1 MTQEIKKLK
10 KYQQPL
16 GIYFLS
22 PKRILFFLIALFIFT
37 VFAFENINTK
47 AFAATGINR
56 TINFQGKVVNKDGTN
71 VADGQ
76 YTFVFKLYDASSGGS
91 NPWTETQNNVQVTA
105 GIFRVSLGSVTTF
118 ASAGV
123 DFNTDNLYLAI
134 NFNSDG
140 EMTPRVR
147 FAAVPYAINAE
158 TVGGLTVTNT
168 TGTLT
173 IPNAKTVQFGG
184 AFTTS
189 AQDLTLTLS
198 GATNVTLPT
207 SGTLATL
214 AGVENLSNKS
224 FTSTVTF
231 SGITSDITTGTNEDF
246 TINPNGIGR
255 IGINTTSPLAT
266 FDVRGQSGGGTSS
279 IASFSGITSFAA
291 LLINNNGS
299 GDILAASS
307 SATTRFVIKNDGTA
321 SSSAGF
327 TVDGVGSLQST
338 RNQTLTVGGGSTGN
352 LVLGRTSQTVTL
364 PGFDCSG
371 SGNGGKLTTTS
382 GGVLTCASDGG
393 GTSSYSPFQDSS
405 VLGINYQ
412 VNTTEDFLI
421 GGIATTSAKFAILG
435 VAGSSPTASISAQ
448 NVLGQAL
455 VLGSDGSIQTTRNN
469 SMVIGGNTTGNII
482 FNSDGTNFVGIGT
495 ANPTA
500 NLDIASTTSTGTV
513 VKAANS
519 SFTTG
524 TLLDL
529 SGTWS
534 PTGGGTQTPI
544 NISLTNSPS
553 SSANTLRGINIAIT
567 DSTNLASITEGIN
580 SSVSIAGTSVGNKS
594 ARAAHLSVSSTSTNP
609 GNEKIYGLYIDGT
622 SNGVIN
628 VGTELEKNIYG
639 VYSAVASTT
648 NIGHD
653 TTQHSMYGL
662 YSAPSYNGTSD
673 GVSYMYGLYINTTN
687 TTSSNFLNVQYQ
699 TGIYL
704 ANGTSTTNGN
714 SVKYG
719 LFLEPQTGADSNYGI
734 CFDCDGTWSLSSVG
748 SGIQFGTDSGL
759 VTLYRN
765 GDNILQTEDTLNI
778 SSGNKGGIAS
788 LIVNQNGASGN
799 DIFAA
804 SSSGITKFVI
814 KNDGTASSSAGFT
827 LDGVGNIQS
836 TRFQSLTLGGGAT
849 GNLIIGRASQVVT
862 LPGFD
867 CSGSGNG
874 GKLTTT
880 SGGVLTCS
888 ADGGGA
894 SYSPFQESTVLG
906 INYQVNTTED
916 FLIGGVATTSAK
928 FAVLG
933 VAGTTVPTA
942 SISAQNVLGQAIVI
956 GGDGSIQTVR
966 NNSLTIGGSSTGN
979 IIFSPANNNG
989 RGTVGIGTTPA
1000 GGWMG
1005 NLYISGDYGGKALTI
1020 LDSTSSTQDILTA
1033 SSSGTARFSITNSG
1047 GIKLGVNEGGLG
1059 QCLMSNGAGLGASW
1073 AGCAAGGVGWWN
1085 LVSSQGTL
1093 IPVNTTLDMLWG
1105 GTATSSATFHLFG
1118 NLNSGTTAVAS
1129 ISANTSFA
1137 GLVIDQRGT
1146 GDFLTASASG
1156 VTKFTITKSG
1166 GIIASDGLTI
1176 NKTGSND
1183 IVKTTSGNNTIDTD
1197 FQRTANATS
1206 ATITNLDNTG
1216 GELSLSKGTVSSN
1229 GTITTA
1235 GQPTTPAAL
1244 GAGASSITNSTGR
1257 YMVIRGGASTTLYLY
1272 NSLSN
1277 SFQTATS
1284 VTSANV
1290 GAGSVT
1296 IPRPDGKYLVVHGG
1310 GVATTSVIDPNDN
1323 VPGVAGPTATGN
1335 NGAGTNIYRRQN
1347 GQYLLLHGAAA
1358 GTTRIYNP
1366 VANTFAAGP
1375 TAGGTTWGAGSL
1387 VLPRQN
1393 GTALIVAGGAS
1404 ANTQIYNLDGAA
1416 GVGSFTAGPVLPTN
1430 CEINNAGSVA
1440 LQLANGR
1447 YIILSKAGVSVEYDP
1462 VNNTMGTCQNVG
1474 PVAALADGAHAI
1486 RLQDRRFLIYRG
1498 SGTTDAYIYNP
1509 ATNTYSTHAT
1519 ATSTQGAGLHSL
1531 QRHDGTWMT
1540 FVGGST
1546 TTNKYDSQLVMSG
1559 SYTSEDINTN
1569 SLNPSSSLWFTAGA
1583 EALFVGTTSATTVAD
1598 LPQSGLEISVQTAST
1613 QGGLSSATER
1623 RIYRN
1628 GESIRA
1634 GVSDKWIR
1642 ITVDFTRPIPQQI
1655 YDERKTWVGN
1665 GMTNII
1671 KDYQD
1676 PTLYDYMI
1684 DNSTVFARNNF
1695 DFVDSQSSQDP
1706 TEASASAFTRVQP
1719 MADRITLPWGKV
1731 PGPTQISTNG
1741 GMYLGSIG
1749 VHPPLL
1755 APTADGTLVIQRPG
1769 GLISIIASGSANMN
1783 LYDPASSQFT
1793 AQSGAGNIPTA
1804 STGRGA
1810 FSLKLPNGKFFIVFG
1825 NGTATTNIYDPNAAS
1840 GSQFVAGPNLSGV
1853 AGFGAQ
1859 PLLNKDGTYT
1869 ILHGGGLT
1877 TSTLFNPYTDPIKP
1891 STVTLPV
1898 GPVSTI
1904 AINCGAWAI
1913 PLAGQLQDTY
1923 RMFVGVA
1930 PFVTGITTNSS
1941 VMYDSV
1947 AKIFTTGPNLTNA
1960 HGCGSYA
1967 FQRQDG
1973 YWVSIAAAGGTT
1985 GAQSTATQ
1993 VINPW
1998 SNTTGVGAVLTNA
2011 VGRGSVVI
2019 PRADGTYLITRGQTQ
2034 TVHGNGSNIY
2044 IPWGGTYIVGG
2055 PTGTSV
2061 AGPNTIDYAASPG
2074 TAVQG
2079 TGSVTFQRPDGKW
2092 VIIAGGQVTGSAIV
2106 NLYDAGWYPDGQY
2119 QSGQIYAP
2127 TLTTSSTMSW
2137 KKSPDDFVDFEV
2149 RTSPTRE
2156 ALLTASYDSVSRSG
2170 DTVSADSGDKWVQVQ
2185 INFSR
2190 RFLGYD
2196 GIYRDSWP
2204 STGAY
2209 PALVVSQPTVFEYRI
2224 NNAYDFLTL
2233 KNDGLN
2239 VFRVNK
2245 YGAVYSG
2252 VQGGFYTGGADLAE
2266 NYSSKE
2272 ILAKGEVV
2280 GIDGKAGDHN
2290 IKKSTGQ
2297 YQPNMLGVVSTNPG
2311 FVAGDG
2317 TEDAYPVALV
2327 GRVPV
2332 KVSTENGP
2340 IREGDALTSASIPG
2354 YAMKATV
2361 GGRVLGRALQSFDES
2376 TSETCPALGMGNL
2389 ESTKCGTLMLFVNL
2403 VDFSGESV
2411 NVAMKESGFTL
2422 DEKELPA
2429 VAGIDFSEG
2438 TTAYR
2443 QQEVLGFLKTQKDNG
2458 QGIYTDR
2465 VAATQEIISPQI
2477 VTDLLIAKKIKAES
2491 IEGLEIIT
2499 NSIETLSNRISTGS
2513 AVTNFSDRLTLL
2525 AQNQDQF
2532 QAQMA
2537 SIAAKLEKMDNLNL
2551 LTMANISSGEGQLT
2565 TVANLAVFNTA
2576 TFAQASVLD
2585 NLQVGNNMTLS
2596 MNAINTI
2603 GADLEIQS
2611 LKQGAISF
2619 LGGLIRFDTDGKVT
2633 FAEDVYFQKNVA
2645 VTGVLS
2651 AHTVASTEL
2660 QLAQGTTTVLSD
2672 TEVDSTAAA
2681 GLVTLKRGTDHMKI
2695 NNPLVKE
2702 TSFIFI
2708 TPKTKTNHNLFLLDQ
2723 REAKDEEKGSF
2734 TVGVDAKATDDIKFN
2749 YLIVN

>member
-1 MTQEIKKLK
+1 MTKEIKKLK

-16 GIYFLS
+16 GTYFLS

-37 VFAFENINTK
+37 IFAFETIDTK
-47 AFAATGINR
+47 VFAATGINR

-76 YTFVFKLYDASSGGS
+76 YTFVFKLYDAASGGA

-105 GIFRVSLGSVTTF
+105 GIFRVSLGSTTSF

-158 TVGGLTVTNT
+158 KVAGLTVTDT

-173 IPNAKTVQFGG
+173 IPNSKTVQFGG

-189 AQDLTLTLS
+189 AQDLTLTLG

-207 SGTLATL
+207 TGTLATL
-214 AGVENLSNKS
+214 AGTENLSNKS
-224 FTSTVTF
+224 FTSTLTF
-231 SGITSDITTGTNEDF
+231 SGVTTDITTGTNESL
-246 TINPNGIGR
+246 TISPNGVG
-255 IGINTTSPLAT
+255 NVLFQS
-266 FDVRGQSGGGTSS
+266 QSGGQSALIIDKTGLGD
-279 IASFSGITSFAA
+279 IFAA
-291 LLINNNGS
+291 SAS
-299 GDILAASS
+299 GVS
-307 SATTRFVIKNDGTA
+307 RFVIKTDGTA

-327 TVDGVGSLQST
+327 TVDGVGSVQST
-338 RNQTLTVGGGSTGN
+338 RNQTLTLGGGSTGN
-352 LVLGRTSQTVTL
+352 LVIGRSGQVVTL
-364 PGFDCSG
+364 GGFDCSG

-382 GGVLTCASDGG
+382 GGVLTCAADGG
-393 GTSSYSPFQDSS
+393 GTSSYSPFQESTIF
-405 VLGINYQ
+405 GINYQ
-412 VNTTEDFLI
+412 VNTKEDFLI
-421 GGIATTSAKFAILG
+421 GGVATASAKFAILG
-435 VAGSSPTASISAQ
+435 VAGDRGTQTASISGNITLDASG
-448 NVLGQAL
+448 V
-455 VLGSDGSIQTTRNN
+455 IQTT
-469 SMVIGGNTTGNII
+469 
-482 FNSDGTNFVGIGT
+482 
-495 ANPTA
+495 
-500 NLDIASTTSTGTV
+500 
-513 VKAANS
+513 
-519 SFTTG
+519 
-524 TLLDL
+524 
-529 SGTWS
+529 
-534 PTGGGTQTPI
+534 
-544 NISLTNSPS
+544 
-553 SSANTLRGINIAIT
+553 
-567 DSTNLASITEGIN
+567 
-580 SSVSIAGTSVGNKS
+580 NK
-594 ARAAHLSVSSTSTNP
+594 
-609 GNEKIYGLYIDGT
+609 
-622 SNGVIN
+622 
-628 VGTELEKNIYG
+628 
-639 VYSAVASTT
+639 
-648 NIGHD
+648 
-653 TTQHSMYGL
+653 
-662 YSAPSYNGTSD
+662 
-673 GVSYMYGLYINTTN
+673 
-687 TTSSNFLNVQYQ
+687 
-699 TGIYL
+699 
-704 ANGTSTTNGN
+704 
-714 SVKYG
+714 
-719 LFLEPQTGADSNYGI
+719 
-734 CFDCDGTWSLSSVG
+734 
-748 SGIQFGTDSGL
+748 QF
-759 VTLYRN
+759 
-765 GDNILQTEDTLNI
+765 
-778 SSGNKGGIAS
+778 
-788 LIVNQNGASGN
+788 
-799 DIFAA
+799 
-804 SSSGITKFVI
+804 
-814 KNDGTASSSAGFT
+814 
-827 LDGVGNIQS
+827 
-836 TRFQSLTLGGGAT
+836 LTLGGDTTGDIYLRPGNSTGLVRLIHGNSGGGGLILGDSETDGLNKTARIKSYAFSNGTSLPVTMMVANNQSGYNGLNIGGGSGSEYAVTEIHLKTGAT
-849 GNLIIGRASQVVT
+849 AA
-862 LPGFD
+862 
-867 CSGSGNG
+867 
-874 GKLTTT
+874 TTVGT
-880 SGGVLTCS
+880 TRLFVSSGG
-888 ADGGGA
+888 
-894 SYSPFQESTVLG
+894 
-906 INYQVNTTED
+906 
-916 FLIGGVATTSAK
+916 LIGIGNDNTAPQGTLDVRSA
-928 FAVLG
+928 L
-933 VAGTTVPTA
+933 
-942 SISAQNVLGQAIVI
+942 
-956 GGDGSIQTVR
+956 
-966 NNSLTIGGSSTGN
+966 
-979 IIFSPANNNG
+979 
-989 RGTVGIGTTPA
+989 GTTPTA
-1000 GGWMG
+1000 TV
-1005 NLYISGDYGGKALTI
+1005 SGRTSAAALTI
-1020 LDSTSSTQDILTA
+1020 DNTLGDLLTA
-1033 SSSGTARFSITNSG
+1033 SSSGLKRFTIQNDGNILIGTSSAATEKLTLNGGSIQVKANGDPTVKGAVGTAASAVGIDLSGQYAYVAVTTSGLQIFNINNPTVPTLVSTIDTPGVAQSVDVNGQYAYVADDSSGLEIIDISVPTAPRIVGNIDTFLATDVFVSGRYAYVTDYTAGLLIIDISNPNSPVLVGSYDTPDFAQGIYVVGKFAYVADYGSGLMIFDVSNPSKPSWVGTYNSSGGAFDVSVNGKFAYVADDASGLQIVDISNPAAPTLVGNYNTTGSATDLYVNGKYVYVVDDSKGIVIVDVTVPGSPVVIGNYSTTSTSRGAKVLGKYLYAAEDSAGLKVLDINGLDVPVVYAGNIGTNVLTVNDSAEITNSLAIGNSLSIGGGGLFSSGSFSFLTASGSGNLIQGAPTGQALLALNQTGNQDIFTASASGTSRFSITNSG
-1047 GIKLGVNEGGLG
+1047 GIKLGASEGSLG
-1059 QCLMSNGAGLGASW
+1059 QCLMSNGAGSGATW
-1073 AGCAAGGVGWWN
+1073 GGCAAGGNGWWN
-1085 LVSSQGTL
+1085 LISTQGTL
-1093 IPVNTTLDMLWG
+1093 VPVNTTLDMLWG
-1105 GTATSSATFHLFG
+1105 GISTSSATFHLFG
-1118 NLNSGTTAVAS
+1118 SINSGTTPVAS
-1129 ISANTSFA
+1129 ISANSSFA
-1137 GLVIDQRGT
+1137 GLVIDQKGT

-1166 GIIASDGLTI
+1166 GIYASDGLTI

-1183 IVKTTSGNNTIDTD
+1183 IVKTTSGNNTTDTD

-1216 GELSLSKGTVSSN
+1216 GELSLSKGTVSSD
-1229 GTITTA
+1229 GIITTSS
-1235 GQPTTPAAL
+1235 QPVTPGAL

-1257 YMVIRGGASTTLYLY
+1257 YMVIRGGGTTTLYLY

-1358 GTTRIYNP
+1358 GTTRVYNP

-1404 ANTQIYNLDGAA
+1404 ANTQLYNLDGAA
-1416 GVGSFTAGPVLPTN
+1416 GIGSFTAGPVLPTN

-1462 VNNTMGTCQNVG
+1462 VTNTMGTCQNVG
-1474 PVAALADGAHAI
+1474 PAGALADGAHAI

-1531 QRHDGTWMT
+1531 QKHDGTWMT

-1559 SYTSEDINTN
+1559 SYVSEDINTN

-1583 EALFVGTTSATTVAD
+1583 EALFVGTSSATATTD

-1628 GESIRA
+1628 GDPIRA
-1634 GVSDKWIR
+1634 EANDKWIR
-1642 ITVDFTRPIPQQI
+1642 ITANFTRPIPQQI
-1655 YDERKTWVGN
+1655 YDERRTWVGN

-1671 KDYQD
+1671 RDYQD

-1684 DNSTVFARNNF
+1684 DNSTVFFRNNF
-1695 DFVDSQSSQDP
+1695 DFVDSQGIQDP
-1706 TEASASAFTRVQP
+1706 TEASSSAFTRVQP

-1810 FSLKLPNGKFFIVFG
+1810 FALKLPNGKFFIVLG
-1825 NGTATTNIYDPNAAS
+1825 NGTSTTNIYDPNAAS
-1840 GSQFVAGPNLSGV
+1840 GSQFVAGPTLSGV

-1859 PLLNKDGTYT
+1859 PILNKDGTYT

-1898 GPVSTI
+1898 GPVTTI
-1904 AINCGAWAI
+1904 AINCGSWAI
-1913 PLAGQLQDTY
+1913 PLSGQLQDTY
-1923 RMFVGVA
+1923 RVAPGVA
-1930 PFVTGITTNSS
+1930 PFVAGLTTS
-1941 VMYDSV
+1941 MTYDSV
-1947 AKIFTTGPNLTNA
+1947 AKVFTAGPTQTGA

-1973 YWVSIAAAGGTT
+1973 YWVSVAAAGGTT

-1993 VINPW
+1993 IINPW
-1998 SNTTGVGAVLTNA
+1998 SNTNGAGATLTAA

-2019 PRADGTYLITRGQTQ
+2019 PRADGTFLITRGQAQ
-2034 TVHGNGSNIY
+2034 TGNGNGSNIY
-2044 IPWGGTYIVGG
+2044 IPWGGTFIVGG

-2061 AGPNTIDYAASPG
+2061 AGPNLIDYAATPG

-2137 KKSPDDFVDFEV
+2137 KKSSDDFVSFEV

-2156 ALLTASYDSVSRSG
+2156 AMLTASYDSVSRSG
-2170 DTVSADSGDKWVQVQ
+2170 DTIAADSGDKWAQIQ

-2196 GIYRDSWP
+2196 GIYKDSWP

-2209 PALVVSQPTVFEYRI
+2209 PALVVSQPTIFEYRI

-2252 VQGGFYTGGADLAE
+2252 IQGGFYTGGADLAE

-2272 ILAKGEVV
+2272 ALAKGEVV
-2280 GIDGKAGDHN
+2280 SIDGVSGDHN
-2290 IKKSTGQ
+2290 IKKSSGQ
-2297 YQPNMLGVVSTNPG
+2297 YQSDMLGVVSTNPG

-2361 GGRVLGRALQSFDES
+2361 GGRVLGRALHSFDES
-2376 TSETCPALGMGNL
+2376 TAESCPALGMGNF

-2403 VDFSGESV
+2403 VDFNGESV
-2411 NVAMKESGFTL
+2411 NVAMSNAGFTL
-2422 DEKELPA
+2422 NESELPA

-2438 TTAYR
+2438 TDAR
-2443 QQEVLGFLKTQKDNG
+2443 KQQEILGFLKTQKDNG

-2465 VAATQEIISPQI
+2465 VSATQEIISPQI

-2513 AVTNFSDRLTLL
+2513 AVTNFSDRITLL
-2525 AQNQDQF
+2525 AHNQDQF
-2532 QAQMA
+2532 QEQMA
-2537 SIAAKLEKMDNLNL
+2537 SIAARLEKMDNLNL
-2551 LTMANISSGEGQLT
+2551 LTMTNISSGEGQLT

-2596 MNAINTI
+2596 MNAINTV

-2611 LKQGAISF
+2611 LRQGAVSF
-2619 LGGLIRFDTDGKVT
+2619 LGGLIRFDTDGKVA
-2633 FAEDVYFQKNVA
+2633 FAEDVSFQKNVA

-2651 AHTVASTEL
+2651 AHTVATTDL
-2660 QLAQGTTTVLSD
+2660 QLAQGTTTVLTD

-2702 TSFIFI
+2702 NSFIFI
-2708 TPKTKTNHNLFLLDQ
+2708 TPKTKTNQNLFLLDQ
-2723 REAKDEEKGSF
+2723 KEAKDEEEGSF